1 MKRIQLYLIALAG
14 VLVTGC
20 YDDYMVDYDY
30 DAIYTAYQYD
40 LRTFVLGEKQGFDF
54 TVGLG
59 GLDHNDR
66 DRKVSVSLQS
76 IEAHRMPLDEYM
88 EPVFRFIETASK
100 QSNPSRLSM
109 PSWVIQGSAMFP
121 RGM

>member
-1 MKRIQLYLIALAG
+1 MKRIQLYLIALAA

-40 LRTFVLGEKQGFDF
+40 LRTFVIGEKQGFDF

-66 DRKVSVSLQS
+66 DRKVSVSIDNSLLTADLS
-76 IEAHRMPLDEYM
+76 AFASEGSVIEP
-88 EPVFRFIETASK
+88 FTAIDAFMG
-100 QSNPSRLSM
+100 NP
-109 PSWVIQGSAMFP
+109 G
-121 RGM
+121 